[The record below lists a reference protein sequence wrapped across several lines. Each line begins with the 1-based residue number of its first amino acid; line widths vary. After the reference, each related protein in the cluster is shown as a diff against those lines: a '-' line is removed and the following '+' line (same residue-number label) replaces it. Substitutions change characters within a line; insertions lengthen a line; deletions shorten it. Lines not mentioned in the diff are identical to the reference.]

1 MRRSSRASQPPTPS
15 GVKEDLSQAAPE
27 DPNKPQEDFAG
38 YPEPDSD
45 VITTSYAATATSV
58 VLHGEQQPDI
68 AAEQQDRPGTAGLPV
83 PQHPPAVKVPTQGME
98 QQAPLPAATP
108 AAEHSHAIHA
118 GHSRGIPL
126 KHSPRK
132 QPHSPR
138 RQPHSPSTHRA
149 ACDKLSQQAIKCIE
163 VCEHRLLQE
172 LHAILASTA
181 ASTAAGA
188 AAGAA
193 LGAGAAVAAAEQAL
207 AGRGAHL
214 HLHARGGLMSPP
226 ESVRS
231 AQSARAAALQEFR
244 RQPGAVCAAELQ
256 AQLSTQLE
264 AAEAKL
270 HVHRTA
276 ACKWTHTLGRMQMK

>member
-1 MRRSSRASQPPTPS
+1 MRRSSVASQPPTPS
-15 GVKEDLSQAAPE
+15 GVKGDLSQAAPE
-27 DPNKPQEDFAG
+27 DPGRLREDFAG
-38 YPEPDSD
+38 HPKPANEAFS
-45 VITTSYAATATSV
+45 TSPAVTATAA
-58 VLHGEQQPDI
+58 VLHGEQHQDI
-68 AAEQQDRPGTAGLPV
+68 AAEQQDRLGTTGQPGA
-83 PQHPPAVKVPTQGME
+83 QHPPAVEVPAQGME

-118 GHSRGIPL
+118 GHPRGIPL
-126 KHSPRK
+126 EHSPRK

-138 RQPHSPSTHRA
+138 THRA

-207 AGRGAHL
+207 AGRAAHMHL
-214 HLHARGGLMSPP
+214 HPRGGLMSPP
-226 ESVRS
+226 DSVRS

-256 AQLSTQLE
+256 AQLATQLE

-276 ACKWTHTLGRMQMK
+276 ACK